1 MGGDWKDMFRGVET
15 NDFDLVKYHIRNG
28 IDLNYQH
35 PEFLTSALIESIQRN
50 HLEMTELLLKNG
62 ALPNLKEV
70 FTNKTP
76 MMIAKENRNKE
87 AVEILN
93 RYLGTNEALEAIKPI
108 SFFRRIWQYLKK
120 STSFF
125 FDFKHL

>member
-50 HLEMTELLLKNG
+50 HLEMMELLLKNG

-87 AVEILN
+87 AVVILN
-93 RYLGTNEALEAIKPI
+93 RYLGTNETLEPIKPI
-108 SFFRRIWQYLKK
+108 SFFRRIGRYLKE

>member
-35 PEFLTSALIESIQRN
+35 PEFLTSALIESIQLN
-50 HLEMTELLLKNG
+50 HLEMMDFLLQNG
-62 ALPNLKEV
+62 ASPHVKEA

-87 AVEILN
+87 AIEILN
-93 RYLGTNEALEAIKPI
+93 RYLGTNEVIPEGNPNSILNKIF
-108 SFFRRIWQYLKK
+108 SFFGRQN
-120 STSFF
+120 S
-125 FDFKHL
+125 